1 MYHLNDQHKYITSLR
16 YTYSSPLYMCVRVWC
31 PHSSAHDCLKCFG
44 MRACREAGRRVCTTF
59 STYHESVEEENLVTM
74 AMGVLLELRADEREK
89 TLINMLADY
98 EYRYDDSSDMH
109 SSSNNSDD
117 DDENGDSALEQPSY
131 SSLSRSKESI
141 KPALRRPSIAVR
153 SPLSFSLSSLPTL
166 QQPPPLNQHQPQPG
180 TNASPTFHSPYLSY
194 SSFSPASFFVPL
206 APRPAYVPSAAY
218 ARNGSAIGL
227 PASHRKP
234 LLAVRT
240 FNIPQ
245 LVSHLGLKNISSPV
259 GDDAKRPEASLCLQ
273 DELETADGTVP
284 PCS

>member
-1 MYHLNDQHKYITSLR
+1 
-16 YTYSSPLYMCVRVWC
+16 
-31 PHSSAHDCLKCFG
+31 
-44 MRACREAGRRVCTTF
+44 
-59 STYHESVEEENLVTM
+59 M

-117 DDENGDSALEQPSY
+117 DDENGDSALEQHSY

-166 QQPPPLNQHQPQPG
+166 QQQQPLNQHQSQPG
-180 TNASPTFHSPYLSY
+180 TNVSPTFHSPYLSY

-284 PCS
+284 LALRALLYGIPNPVATDDMRYAFVIGVVGNAKVYHYKAKRKVNQLGTRRARVQGFS